1 MGGRGR
7 SRGGTGTYLG
17 PWGSRKSWL
26 AWGSIIPLRREQGR
40 LQPSDVDTL
49 ARSSDG
55 QLATPFCTP
64 QHTCPLLAP
73 ALGSSSLFSSLAL
86 PCPQQPRASPAGMC
100 RRKGWAGEGEGIHPS
115 LNNYAVGTLC
125 VPGRRRACSVG
136 QRRPRAKKY
145 SDKCTAAGQ
154 KVKCQD
160 EKNIRGWQ
168 DGSMERDLG
177 RACFSR
183 WPGTVSEGRG
193 QLC

>member
-1 MGGRGR
+1 MW
-7 SRGGTGTYLG
+7 THWLG
-17 PWGSRKSWL
+17 PQVVSW
-26 AWGSIIPLRREQGR
+26 PP
-40 LQPSDVDTL
+40 PS
-49 ARSSDG
+49 
-55 QLATPFCTP
+55 
-64 QHTCPLLAP
+64 
-73 ALGSSSLFSSLAL
+73 AL
-86 PCPQQPRASPAGMC
+86 PSTPVHSWHQHWAAPPSSHLLSPAPSSPGASPAGVC
-100 RRKGWAGEGEGIHPS
+100 RRNGWAGEGEGIHPS

-145 SDKCTAAGQ
+145 PDKCTAACQ

-168 DGSMERDLG
+168 DGSMDRDLG